1 MEKLAQKQQQN
12 ANKAIHANRNPSNNR
27 SSSSQ
32 NGSKNGSSNKSGNSS
47 NNQANGVTLSS
58 LQSNGMHPGSQMNHY
73 EPIAAAYD
81 SYIGNNG
88 GNNGGNNNY
97 SNNYDQFQSSREFQD
112 TSSLPFAKRLRST
125 TSNSGG
131 FASMAMFFPDEFP
144 ASTLA
149 MNYDEFSLAGNA
161 RRKSAEMCEGDGR
174 EHLADNN
181 STTSPGQQL
190 DKSRYVAQFRA
201 L

>member
-27 SSSSQ
+27 SSSNQ
-32 NGSKNGSSNKSGNSS
+32 NGSKNGSSNKSSSGS
-47 NNQANGVTLSS
+47 NNQTNGVTLGS
-58 LQSNGMHPGSQMNHY
+58 LQSNSMHPGSQMNHY
-73 EPIAAAYD
+73 EPIASSYD
-81 SYIGNNG
+81 SYIANNG
-88 GNNGGNNNY
+88 GNNSY
-97 SNNYDQFQSSREFQD
+97 SNNYDQFQSPREFQD
-112 TSSLPFAKRLRST
+112 PSSLPFAKRLRS

-149 MNYDEFSLAGNA
+149 MNYDEFSLTGGA
-161 RRKSAEMCEGDGR
+161 RRKNSGEMCEGDGDGR
-174 EHLADNN
+174 ELAENN
-181 STTSPGQQL
+181 SGSSSGQL
-190 DKSRYVAQFRA
+190 EKSRYVAQFRA